1 MNKLEHISSPIS
13 ESWVYWSLLLFFVL
27 VAINRSVRDSV
38 VVAMRNSFSHSER
51 VYGGQSQNILAIS
64 TAWIFRIG
72 VLAMAIYVLSY
83 TSEQFTF
90 MAYTKILGAVA
101 LIEVIRH
108 ILLLG
113 VGWVFL
119 SNNQLANGIGQLEI
133 VRNVVCVLLLPVLL
147 LLIRLNY
154 PMLHFILLGI
164 IGLAFTVLVI
174 AKSTLLFY
182 KNILSIFY
190 IFLYFIY
197 LEIIPV
203 AGMVLWTKHILQ

>member
-1 MNKLEHISSPIS
+1 MHISSPIS
-13 ESWVYWSLLLFFVL
+13 ESWVYWILLLFFVL

-64 TAWIFRIG
+64 TAWIFRVG

-90 MAYTKILGAVA
+90 MAYTKILGVVA

-119 SNNQLANGIGQLEI
+119 SNNQLANGIGQLEL

-190 IFLYFIY
+190 ILLYFIY

>member
-1 MNKLEHISSPIS
+1 MHISSPIS
-13 ESWVYWSLLLFFVL
+13 ESWVYWILLLFFVL
-27 VAINRSVRDSV
+27 VAVNRSVRDSV
-38 VVAMRNSFSHSER
+38 VVALRNSFSHSER

-64 TAWIFRIG
+64 TAWIFRTG
-72 VLAMAIYVLSY
+72 VLAMVIYILLY

-90 MAYTKILGAVA
+90 MAYTKILGVVA

-190 IFLYFIY
+190 ILLYFIY

>member
-1 MNKLEHISSPIS
+1 MHISSPIS
-13 ESWVYWSLLLFFVL
+13 ESWVYWILLLFFVL
-27 VAINRSVRDSV
+27 DAVNRSVRDSV
-38 VVAMRNSFSHSER
+38 VGALRNSFSQSER

-64 TAWIFRIG
+64 TAWIFRVG

-174 AKSTLLFY
+174 AKSMLLFY

-190 IFLYFIY
+190 ILLYFIY

>member
-1 MNKLEHISSPIS
+1 MHISSPIS
-13 ESWVYWSLLLFFVL
+13 ESWVYWILLLFFVL
-27 VAINRSVRDSV
+27 VAVNRSVRESV
-38 VVAMRNSFSHSER
+38 VVALRNSFSHSER

-64 TAWIFRIG
+64 TAWIFRVG
-72 VLAMAIYVLSY
+72 VLAMAIYILLY

-90 MAYTKILGAVA
+90 MAYTKILGVVA

-190 IFLYFIY
+190 ILLYFIY

-203 AGMVLWTKHILQ
+203 AGMVIWTKHILQ

>member
-1 MNKLEHISSPIS
+1 MHISSPIS
-13 ESWVYWSLLLFFVL
+13 ESWVYWILLLFFVL

-38 VVAMRNSFSHSER
+38 VVALRNSFSHSER

-64 TAWIFRIG
+64 TAWIFRVG

-90 MAYTKILGAVA
+90 MAYTKILGVVA

-190 IFLYFIY
+190 ILLYFIY

>member
-1 MNKLEHISSPIS
+1 MHISSPIS
-13 ESWVYWSLLLFFVL
+13 ESWVYWILLLFFVL
-27 VAINRSVRDSV
+27 VAVNRSVRDSV
-38 VVAMRNSFSHSER
+38 VVALRNSFSHSER

-64 TAWIFRIG
+64 TAWIFRVG

-90 MAYTKILGAVA
+90 MAYTKILGVVA

-190 IFLYFIY
+190 ILLYFIY

-203 AGMVLWTKHILQ
+203 AGMVLLTKHILQ

>member
-1 MNKLEHISSPIS
+1 MHISSPLS
-13 ESWVYWSLLLFFVL
+13 ESWVYWILLLFFVL
-27 VAINRSVRDSV
+27 VAVNRSVRESV
-38 VVAMRNSFSHSER
+38 VVALRNSFSHSER

-64 TAWIFRIG
+64 TAWIFRVG
-72 VLAMAIYVLSY
+72 VLAMAIYILLY

-90 MAYTKILGAVA
+90 MAYTKILGVVA

-119 SNNQLANGIGQLEI
+119 SNNQLANGIGQLEL

-190 IFLYFIY
+190 IFLYFTY

>member
-1 MNKLEHISSPIS
+1 MHISSPIS
-13 ESWVYWSLLLFFVL
+13 ESWVYWILLLFFVL
-27 VAINRSVRDSV
+27 VAVNRSVRESV
-38 VVAMRNSFSHSER
+38 VVALRNSFSHSER

-64 TAWIFRIG
+64 TAWIFRVG
-72 VLAMAIYVLSY
+72 VLAMVIYILLY

-90 MAYTKILGAVA
+90 MAYTKILGVVA

-119 SNNQLANGIGQLEI
+119 SNNQLANGIGQLEL

-203 AGMVLWTKHILQ
+203 AGMVIWTKHILQ

>member
-1 MNKLEHISSPIS
+1 MHISSPIS
-13 ESWVYWSLLLFFVL
+13 ESWVYWILLLFFVL
-27 VAINRSVRDSV
+27 VAVNRSVRESV
-38 VVAMRNSFSHSER
+38 VVALRNSFSHSER

-64 TAWIFRIG
+64 TAWIFRVG
-72 VLAMAIYVLSY
+72 VLAMVIYILLY

-90 MAYTKILGAVA
+90 MAYTKILGVVA

-119 SNNQLANGIGQLEI
+119 SNNQLANGIGQLEL

-203 AGMVLWTKHILQ
+203 EGMVIWTKHILQ

>member
-1 MNKLEHISSPIS
+1 MHISSPIS
-13 ESWVYWSLLLFFVL
+13 ESWVYWILLLFFVL
-27 VAINRSVRDSV
+27 VAVNRSVRDSV
-38 VVAMRNSFSHSER
+38 VVALRNSFSHSER

-64 TAWIFRIG
+64 TAWIFRVG

-90 MAYTKILGAVA
+90 MAYTKILGVVA

-190 IFLYFIY
+190 ILLYFIY

-203 AGMVLWTKHILQ
+203 TGMALWTKHILQ

>member
-1 MNKLEHISSPIS
+1 MHISSPIS
-13 ESWVYWSLLLFFVL
+13 ESWVYWILLLFFVL
-27 VAINRSVRDSV
+27 VAVNRSVRDSV
-38 VVAMRNSFSHSER
+38 VVALRNSFSHSER

-64 TAWIFRIG
+64 TAWIFRVG
-72 VLAMAIYVLSY
+72 VLAMAIYILLY

-90 MAYTKILGAVA
+90 MAYTKILGVVA

-119 SNNQLANGIGQLEI
+119 SNNQLANGIGQLEL
-133 VRNVVCVLLLPVLL
+133 VRNVVCVLLLPVVL

-190 IFLYFIY
+190 IFLYFTY

-203 AGMVLWTKHILQ
+203 AGMVIWTKHILQ

>member
-1 MNKLEHISSPIS
+1 MHISSPIS
-13 ESWVYWSLLLFFVL
+13 ESWVYWILLLFFVL
-27 VAINRSVRDSV
+27 VAVNRSVRDSV
-38 VVAMRNSFSHSER
+38 VVALRNSFSHSER

-64 TAWIFRIG
+64 TAWIFRVG
-72 VLAMAIYVLSY
+72 VLAMVIYVLSY

-190 IFLYFIY
+190 ILLYFIY

>member
-1 MNKLEHISSPIS
+1 MHISSPIS
-13 ESWVYWSLLLFFVL
+13 ESWVYWILLLFFVL
-27 VAINRSVRDSV
+27 VAVNRSVRDSV
-38 VVAMRNSFSHSER
+38 VVALRNSFSHSER

-64 TAWIFRIG
+64 TAWIFRVG
-72 VLAMAIYVLSY
+72 VLAMAIYILLY

-90 MAYTKILGAVA
+90 MAYTKILGVVA

-190 IFLYFIY
+190 ILLYFIY

>member
-1 MNKLEHISSPIS
+1 MHISSPLS
-13 ESWVYWSLLLFFVL
+13 ESWVYWILLLFFVL
-27 VAINRSVRDSV
+27 VAVNRSVRESV
-38 VVAMRNSFSHSER
+38 VVALRNSFSHSER

-64 TAWIFRIG
+64 TAWIFRVG
-72 VLAMAIYVLSY
+72 VLAMAIYILLY

-90 MAYTKILGAVA
+90 MAYTKILGVVA

-190 IFLYFIY
+190 ILLYFIY

>member
-1 MNKLEHISSPIS
+1 MHISSPIS
-13 ESWVYWSLLLFFVL
+13 ESWVYWILLLFFVL
-27 VAINRSVRDSV
+27 VAVNRSVRDSV
-38 VVAMRNSFSHSER
+38 VVALRNSFSHSER

-64 TAWIFRIG
+64 TAWIFRVG
-72 VLAMAIYVLSY
+72 VLAMAIYILLY

-90 MAYTKILGAVA
+90 MAYTKILGVVA

-119 SNNQLANGIGQLEI
+119 SNNQLANGIGQLEL

-164 IGLAFTVLVI
+164 IGLVFTVLVI

-203 AGMVLWTKHILQ
+203 AGMVIWTKHILQ

>member
-1 MNKLEHISSPIS
+1 MHISSPIS
-13 ESWVYWSLLLFFVL
+13 ESWVYWILLLFFVL
-27 VAINRSVRDSV
+27 VAVNRSVRDSV
-38 VVAMRNSFSHSER
+38 VVALRNSFSHSER

-64 TAWIFRIG
+64 TAWIFRVG
-72 VLAMAIYVLSY
+72 VLAMAIYILLY

-90 MAYTKILGAVA
+90 MAYTKILGVVA

-119 SNNQLANGIGQLEI
+119 SNNQLANGIGQLEL

-203 AGMVLWTKHILQ
+203 AGMVIWTKHILQ

>member
-1 MNKLEHISSPIS
+1 MHISSPIS
-13 ESWVYWSLLLFFVL
+13 ESWVYWILLLFFVL
-27 VAINRSVRDSV
+27 VAVNRSVRDSV
-38 VVAMRNSFSHSER
+38 VVALRNSFSHSER

-64 TAWIFRIG
+64 TAWIFRVG

-90 MAYTKILGAVA
+90 MAYTKILGVVA

-182 KNILSIFY
+182 KNRLSIFY
-190 IFLYFIY
+190 ILLYFIY

-203 AGMVLWTKHILQ
+203 AGMVLLTKHILQ

>member
-1 MNKLEHISSPIS
+1 MHISSPIS
-13 ESWVYWSLLLFFVL
+13 ESWVYWILLLFFVL
-27 VAINRSVRDSV
+27 VAVNRSVRDSV
-38 VVAMRNSFSHSER
+38 VVALRNSFSHSER

-72 VLAMAIYVLSY
+72 VLAMVIYVLLY

-90 MAYTKILGAVA
+90 MAYTKILGVVA

-119 SNNQLANGIGQLEI
+119 SNTQLTNGIGQLEI

>member
-1 MNKLEHISSPIS
+1 MHISSPIS
-13 ESWVYWSLLLFFVL
+13 ESWVYWILLLFFVL
-27 VAINRSVRDSV
+27 VAVNRSVRDSV
-38 VVAMRNSFSHSER
+38 VVALRNSFSHSER

-64 TAWIFRIG
+64 TAWIFRVG

-90 MAYTKILGAVA
+90 MAYTKILGVVA

-119 SNNQLANGIGQLEI
+119 ANNQLANSIGQLEI
-133 VRNVVCVLLLPVLL
+133 VRNVVCVLLLPELL

>member
-1 MNKLEHISSPIS
+1 MHISSPLS
-13 ESWVYWSLLLFFVL
+13 ESWVYWILLLFFVL
-27 VAINRSVRDSV
+27 VAVNRSVRDSV
-38 VVAMRNSFSHSER
+38 VVALRNSFSHSER

-64 TAWIFRIG
+64 TAWIFRVG

-90 MAYTKILGAVA
+90 MAYTKILGVVA

-119 SNNQLANGIGQLEI
+119 SNNQLANSIGQLEI

>member
-1 MNKLEHISSPIS
+1 MHISSPIS
-13 ESWVYWSLLLFFVL
+13 ESWVYWILLLFFVL
-27 VAINRSVRDSV
+27 VAVNRSVRESV
-38 VVAMRNSFSHSER
+38 VVALRNSFSHSER

-64 TAWIFRIG
+64 TAWIFRVG
-72 VLAMAIYVLSY
+72 VLAMAIYILLY

-90 MAYTKILGAVA
+90 MAYTKILGVVA

-119 SNNQLANGIGQLEI
+119 SNNQLANGIGQLEL

-203 AGMVLWTKHILQ
+203 AGMVIWTKHILQ

>member
-1 MNKLEHISSPIS
+1 MHISSPIS
-13 ESWVYWSLLLFFVL
+13 ESWVYWILLLFFVL
-27 VAINRSVRDSV
+27 VAVNRSVRDSV
-38 VVAMRNSFSHSER
+38 VVALRNSFSHSER

-64 TAWIFRIG
+64 TAWIFRVG

-90 MAYTKILGAVA
+90 MAYTKILGVVA

-190 IFLYFIY
+190 ILLYFIY

>member
-1 MNKLEHISSPIS
+1 MHISSPIS
-13 ESWVYWSLLLFFVL
+13 ESWVYWILLLFFVL
-27 VAINRSVRDSV
+27 VAVNRSVRDSV
-38 VVAMRNSFSHSER
+38 VVALRNSFSHSER

-64 TAWIFRIG
+64 TAWIFRVG
-72 VLAMAIYVLSY
+72 VLAMAIYILLY

-90 MAYTKILGAVA
+90 MAYTKILGVVA

-119 SNNQLANGIGQLEI
+119 SNNQLANGIGQLEL

-190 IFLYFIY
+190 IFLYFTY

-203 AGMVLWTKHILQ
+203 AGMVIWTKHILQ

>member
-1 MNKLEHISSPIS
+1 MHISSPIS
-13 ESWVYWSLLLFFVL
+13 ESWVYWILLLFFVL
-27 VAINRSVRDSV
+27 VAVNRSVRDSV
-38 VVAMRNSFSHSER
+38 VVALRNSFSHSER

-72 VLAMAIYVLSY
+72 VLAMAIYVLLY

-90 MAYTKILGAVA
+90 MAYTKILGVVA

>member
-1 MNKLEHISSPIS
+1 MHISSPLS
-13 ESWVYWSLLLFFVL
+13 ESWVYWILLLFFVL
-27 VAINRSVRDSV
+27 VAVNRSVRDSV
-38 VVAMRNSFSHSER
+38 VVALRNSFSHSER

-64 TAWIFRIG
+64 TAWIFRVG
-72 VLAMAIYVLSY
+72 VLAMAIYILLY

-90 MAYTKILGAVA
+90 MAYTKILGVVA

-174 AKSTLLFY
+174 VKSTLLFY

>member
-1 MNKLEHISSPIS
+1 MHISSPIS
-13 ESWVYWSLLLFFVL
+13 ESWVYWILLLFFVL
-27 VAINRSVRDSV
+27 VAVNRSVRDSV
-38 VVAMRNSFSHSER
+38 VVALRNSFSHSER

-64 TAWIFRIG
+64 TAWIFRTG
-72 VLAMAIYVLSY
+72 VLAMVIYILLY

-90 MAYTKILGAVA
+90 MAYTKILGVVA

-119 SNNQLANGIGQLEI
+119 SNNQLANGIGQLEL
-133 VRNVVCVLLLPVLL
+133 VRNVVCVLLLPVVL

-190 IFLYFIY
+190 ILLYFIY

>member
-1 MNKLEHISSPIS
+1 MHISSPIS
-13 ESWVYWSLLLFFVL
+13 ESWVYWILLLFFVL
-27 VAINRSVRDSV
+27 VAVNRSVRDSV
-38 VVAMRNSFSHSER
+38 VVALRNSFSHSER

-64 TAWIFRIG
+64 TAWIFRVG

-90 MAYTKILGAVA
+90 MAYTKILGVVA

-119 SNNQLANGIGQLEI
+119 SNNQLANGIGQLEL

-190 IFLYFIY
+190 ILLYFIY

>member
-1 MNKLEHISSPIS
+1 MHISSPIS
-13 ESWVYWSLLLFFVL
+13 ESWVYWILLLFFVL
-27 VAINRSVRDSV
+27 VAVNRSVRDSV
-38 VVAMRNSFSHSER
+38 VVALRNSFSHSER

-64 TAWIFRIG
+64 TAWIFRVG
-72 VLAMAIYVLSY
+72 VLAMAIYILLY

-90 MAYTKILGAVA
+90 MAYTKILGVVA

-119 SNNQLANGIGQLEI
+119 SNNQLANGIGQLEL
-133 VRNVVCVLLLPVLL
+133 VRNVACVWLLPVLL

-203 AGMVLWTKHILQ
+203 AGMVIWTKHILQ

>member
-1 MNKLEHISSPIS
+1 MHISSPIS
-13 ESWVYWSLLLFFVL
+13 ESWVYWILLLFFVL
-27 VAINRSVRDSV
+27 VAVNRSVRDGV
-38 VVAMRNSFSHSER
+38 VVALRNSFSHSER

-64 TAWIFRIG
+64 TAWIFRVG

-90 MAYTKILGAVA
+90 MAYTKILGVVA

-203 AGMVLWTKHILQ
+203 AGMVIWTKHILQ

>member
-1 MNKLEHISSPIS
+1 MHISSPIS
-13 ESWVYWSLLLFFVL
+13 ESWVYWILLLFFVL
-27 VAINRSVRDSV
+27 VAVNRSVRESV
-38 VVAMRNSFSHSER
+38 VVALRNSFSHSER

-64 TAWIFRIG
+64 TAWIFRVG
-72 VLAMAIYVLSY
+72 VLAMAIYILLY

-90 MAYTKILGAVA
+90 MAYTKILGVVA

-119 SNNQLANGIGQLEI
+119 SNNQLANGIGQLEL

-190 IFLYFIY
+190 ILLYFIY

>member
-1 MNKLEHISSPIS
+1 MHISSPIS
-13 ESWVYWSLLLFFVL
+13 ESWVYWILLLFFVL
-27 VAINRSVRDSV
+27 VAVNRSVRDSV
-38 VVAMRNSFSHSER
+38 VVALRNSFSHSER

-64 TAWIFRIG
+64 TAWIFRVG
-72 VLAMAIYVLSY
+72 VLAMAIYILLY

-90 MAYTKILGAVA
+90 MAYTKILGVVA

-119 SNNQLANGIGQLEI
+119 SNNQLANGIGQLEL

-190 IFLYFIY
+190 ILLYFIY

-203 AGMVLWTKHILQ
+203 AGMVIWTKHILQ

>member
-1 MNKLEHISSPIS
+1 MHISSPLS
-13 ESWVYWSLLLFFVL
+13 ESWVYWILLLFFVL
-27 VAINRSVRDSV
+27 VAVNRSVRDSV
-38 VVAMRNSFSHSER
+38 VVALRNSFSHSER

-64 TAWIFRIG
+64 TAWIFRVG
-72 VLAMAIYVLSY
+72 VLAMAIYILLY

-90 MAYTKILGAVA
+90 MAYTKILGVVA

-119 SNNQLANGIGQLEI
+119 SNNQLANGIGQLEL

-190 IFLYFIY
+190 ILLYFIY

>member
-1 MNKLEHISSPIS
+1 MHISSPIS
-13 ESWVYWSLLLFFVL
+13 ESWVYWILLLFFVL
-27 VAINRSVRDSV
+27 VAVNRSVRESV
-38 VVAMRNSFSHSER
+38 VVALRNSFSHSER

-64 TAWIFRIG
+64 TAWIFRVG
-72 VLAMAIYVLSY
+72 VLAMAIYILLY

-90 MAYTKILGAVA
+90 MAYTKILGVVA

-119 SNNQLANGIGQLEI
+119 SNNQLANGIGQLEL

-164 IGLAFTVLVI
+164 IGLVFTVLVI

>member
-1 MNKLEHISSPIS
+1 MHISSPIS
-13 ESWVYWSLLLFFVL
+13 ESWVYWILLLFFVL
-27 VAINRSVRDSV
+27 VAVNRSVRDSV
-38 VVAMRNSFSHSER
+38 VVALRNSFSHSER

-90 MAYTKILGAVA
+90 MAYTKILGVVA

-190 IFLYFIY
+190 ILLYFIY

>member
-1 MNKLEHISSPIS
+1 MHISSPLS
-13 ESWVYWSLLLFFVL
+13 ESWVYWILLLFFVL
-27 VAINRSVRDSV
+27 VAVNRSVRDSV
-38 VVAMRNSFSHSER
+38 VVALRNSFSHSER

-64 TAWIFRIG
+64 TAWIFRVG
-72 VLAMAIYVLSY
+72 VLAMAIYILLY

-90 MAYTKILGAVA
+90 MAYTKILGVVV

-119 SNNQLANGIGQLEI
+119 SNNQLANGIGQLEL
-133 VRNVVCVLLLPVLL
+133 VRNVACVLLLPVLL

-174 AKSTLLFY
+174 VKSTLLFY

>member
-1 MNKLEHISSPIS
+1 MHISSPIS
-13 ESWVYWSLLLFFVL
+13 ESWVYWILLLFFVL
-27 VAINRSVRDSV
+27 VAVNRSVRDSV
-38 VVAMRNSFSHSER
+38 MVALRNSFSHSER

-64 TAWIFRIG
+64 TAWIFRVG
-72 VLAMAIYVLSY
+72 VLAMAIYILLY

-90 MAYTKILGAVA
+90 MAYTKILGVVA

-119 SNNQLANGIGQLEI
+119 SNNQLANGIGQLEL

-190 IFLYFIY
+190 ILLYFIY

-203 AGMVLWTKHILQ
+203 AGMVIWTKHILQ

>member
-1 MNKLEHISSPIS
+1 MHISSPLS
-13 ESWVYWSLLLFFVL
+13 ESWVYWILLLFFVL
-27 VAINRSVRDSV
+27 VAVNRSVRDSV
-38 VVAMRNSFSHSER
+38 VVALRNSFSHSER

-64 TAWIFRIG
+64 TAWIFRVG
-72 VLAMAIYVLSY
+72 VLAMAIYILLY

-90 MAYTKILGAVA
+90 MAYTKILGVVA

-119 SNNQLANGIGQLEI
+119 SNNQLANGIGQLEL

-190 IFLYFIY
+190 IFLYFTY

>member
-1 MNKLEHISSPIS
+1 MHISSPIS
-13 ESWVYWSLLLFFVL
+13 ESWVYWILLLFFVL
-27 VAINRSVRDSV
+27 VAVNRSVRESV
-38 VVAMRNSFSHSER
+38 VVALRNSFSHSER

-64 TAWIFRIG
+64 TAWIFRVG
-72 VLAMAIYVLSY
+72 VLAMAIYILLY

-90 MAYTKILGAVA
+90 MAYTKILGVVA

-119 SNNQLANGIGQLEI
+119 SNNQLANGIGQLEL

>member
-1 MNKLEHISSPIS
+1 MHISSPIS
-13 ESWVYWSLLLFFVL
+13 ESWVYWILLLFFVL
-27 VAINRSVRDSV
+27 VAVNRSVRDSV
-38 VVAMRNSFSHSER
+38 VVALRNSFSHSER

-64 TAWIFRIG
+64 TAWIFRVG

-90 MAYTKILGAVA
+90 MAYTKILGVVA